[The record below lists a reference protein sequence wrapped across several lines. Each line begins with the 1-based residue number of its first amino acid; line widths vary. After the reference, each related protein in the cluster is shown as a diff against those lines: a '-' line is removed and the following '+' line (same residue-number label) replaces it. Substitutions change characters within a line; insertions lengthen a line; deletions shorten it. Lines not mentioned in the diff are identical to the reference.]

1 MSFSGT
7 EVGMRP
13 GRLSARRSAAVL
25 LLGFQAF
32 AAMADSVS
40 TAAPIVTIAQGSLR
54 GTAEGSL
61 HVFRGIP
68 FASPPVGERRWRPPL
83 PAPAWAGIRDAT
95 RFGAVCPQILRAGY
109 SLESLGARLM
119 SEDCLQANVWAPRT
133 EREARLPVMI
143 WILPGSFTMGD
154 GGMERYDGSVL
165 AGDGVVVVTF
175 NYRLGL
181 FGLFA
186 HPALS
191 RGQPDEPL
199 GNYHLMDQI
208 AALRWVR
215 ENIAAFGGDPANVT
229 IFGMSA
235 GGVSVNYHLASP
247 ASAGLFDKAI
257 SQSSGIRVMRDRRLR
272 EDLPGVP
279 ALETEGRQIAG
290 KLGIHATDQ
299 TAAKQLRALSM
310 QQLLEFQRN
319 NPIGV
324 GGSLNPVIDGRIVER
339 SVGEVF
345 RAGGQ
350 HRVPYLTGAT
360 SWEGSLLDWARTADP
375 VLGILGISRA
385 QADALYA
392 EGNDRQLNNKLYAD
406 FFFGSQRYLAK
417 QHALAGQPTY
427 VYHFARVLEAHEGD
441 YYGAAH
447 GAETRYVFGTLDGLR
462 QLADQ
467 RQPGVFGYRVG
478 DADRAYAGLVRS
490 YWVQFARSGDPNG
503 DGRPGWPA
511 NTPGNDLLL
520 EFGQQTSSVRRD
532 FRRERQQFW
541 ERHFEGGGL

>member
-1 MSFSGT
+1 MNSRKSY
-7 EVGMRP
+7 
-13 GRLSARRSAAVL
+13 ARWWTAIVSLGL
-25 LLGFQAF
+25 LPL
-32 AAMADSVS
+32 AAMADAAS
-40 TAAPIVTIAQGSLR
+40 TAESIVTIAQGSLR
-54 GTAEGSL
+54 GSAEGSL
-61 HVFRGIP
+61 QVFRGVP
-68 FASPPVGERRWRPPL
+68 YAAPPVGEHRWRPPL
-83 PAPAWAGIRDAT
+83 PAAAWRGVRDAT

-109 SLESLGARLM
+109 SLESLSGRAM
-119 SEDCLQANVWAPRT
+119 SEDCLHANVWTPRAQG
-133 EREARLPVMI
+133 EARLPVMV
-143 WILPGSFTMGD
+143 WILPGSFLMGD
-154 GGMERYDGSVL
+154 GGMELYDGSTL

-191 RGQPDEPL
+191 RVEADEPL

-235 GGVSVNYHLASP
+235 GGVSVNYHLASA

-257 SQSSGIRVMRDRRLR
+257 SQSSGIRVMRDRQLR
-272 EDLPGVP
+272 GDLPGLP
-279 ALETEGRQIAG
+279 SLETEGLQIAK
-290 KLGIHATDQ
+290 KLGIDADDP
-299 TAAKQLRALSM
+299 AAAQKLRGLSM

-319 NPIGV
+319 NMIGV

-345 RAGGQ
+345 RAGEQ
-350 HRVPYLTGAT
+350 HKVPYLTGAT
-360 SWEGSLLDWARTADP
+360 SWEGSLLEWAKSADP

-392 EGNDRQLNNKLYAD
+392 ERDDRQLNNKLYAD

-427 VYHFARVLEAHEGD
+427 VYHFTRVLDAHQGD
-441 YYGAAH
+441 HYGAAH
-447 GAETRYVFGTLDGLR
+447 GAETRYVFGTLDGLGS
-462 QLADQ
+462 LAGPA
-467 RQPGVFGYRVG
+467 QPGVFGYRVG
-478 DADRAYAGLVRS
+478 DADRAYAELVRG
-490 YWVQFARSGDPNG
+490 YWVQFARSGNPNG

-511 NTPGNDLLL
+511 SSPGNDLLL
-520 EFGQQTSSVRRD
+520 EFGQQSPEVRRD

-541 ERHFEGGGL
+541 ERHFEDGKL

>member
-1 MSFSGT
+1 MNSRKSYAWRWTAIVSLGLL
-7 EVGMRP
+7 P
-13 GRLSARRSAAVL
+13 LAAI
-25 LLGFQAF
+25 
-32 AAMADSVS
+32 ADSAS
-40 TAAPIVTIAQGSLR
+40 NTASIVTIAQGSLR
-54 GTAEGSL
+54 GSAEGSL

-68 FASPPVGERRWRPPL
+68 FAAPPVGEHRWRPPL
-83 PAPAWAGIRDAT
+83 PAAAWRGVRDAT
-95 RFGAVCPQILRAGY
+95 RFGDVCPQILRAGY
-109 SLESLGARLM
+109 SLESLRARPM
-119 SEDCLQANVWAPRT
+119 SEDCLHANVWTPRAQP
-133 EREARLPVMI
+133 EAGLPVMV
-143 WILPGSFTMGD
+143 WILPGSFMMGD
-154 GGMERYDGSVL
+154 GGMEHYDGSTL

-191 RGQPDEPL
+191 RVEADEPL

-235 GGVSVNYHLASP
+235 GGVSVNYHLASS

-257 SQSSGIRVMRDRRLR
+257 SQSSGIRVMRDRQLR
-272 EDLPGVP
+272 GDLPGLP
-279 ALETEGRQIAG
+279 SLETEGLQIAK
-290 KLGIHATDQ
+290 KLGIDADDP
-299 TAAKQLRALSM
+299 AAAQKLRGLSM

-319 NPIGV
+319 NLIGV
-324 GGSLNPVIDGRIVER
+324 GGSLNPVIDGRIVVR

-345 RAGGQ
+345 RAGEQ
-350 HRVPYLTGAT
+350 HKVPYLTGAT
-360 SWEGSLLDWARTADP
+360 SWEGSLLDWAKNADP

-392 EGNDRQLNNKLYAD
+392 ERDDRQLNNNLYAD

-417 QHALAGQPTY
+417 QHALAGQSTY
-427 VYHFARVLEAHEGD
+427 VYHFTRVLDAHQGD

-447 GAETRYVFGTLDGLR
+447 GAETRYVFGTLDGLGL
-462 QLADQ
+462 LAGPA
-467 RQPGVFGYRVG
+467 QPGVFGYRVG
-478 DADRAYAGLVRS
+478 DADRAYAELVRG

-511 NTPGNDLLL
+511 SSPGNDLLL
-520 EFGQQTSSVRRD
+520 EFGQQSPEVRRD

-541 ERHFEGGGL
+541 ERHFEDGKL